1 MEQSLGP
8 TTLLA
13 QISTLRFPP
22 APLHAAQYREVFN
35 RLSAME
41 NFNFALTGEGVEMIT
56 PPGESGETMR
66 VGLGRDAVSVSFDP
80 TSRSA
85 DYAVEQLTAI
95 LKEISSVLPIP
106 VFIQQTHIIR
116 KTIPLSGEGDSRR
129 FLTEQ
134 LLCVT
139 EEGISGW
146 KRPLGAVGVRF
157 VFTPQQTQDVSNLN
171 NFDLKIESYLQDPR
185 KIFIEN
191 AATFLVPLP
200 AGQWDQLKASLSE
213 AHKFLDDYA
222 VSILK
227 GASNQ

>member
-8 TTLLA
+8 STLLA

-41 NFNFALTGEGVEMIT
+41 NFNFALVGESVEMVT
-56 PPGESGETMR
+56 PPGESGESIR
-66 VGLGRDAVSVSFDP
+66 VGLARDVVSVSFDP

-95 LKEISSVLPIP
+95 LKEIASVLPIP
-106 VFIQQTHIIR
+106 VFIQQTHVIR
-116 KTIPLSGEGDSRR
+116 KTIPLQGEGDSRR
-129 FLTEQ
+129 FLTER
-134 LLCVT
+134 LLCVS
-139 EEGISGW
+139 EGGIAGW
-146 KRPLGAVGVRF
+146 SRPLGAVGVRF
-157 VFTPQQTQDVSNLN
+157 IFTPQQTSDVSNLN
-171 NFDLKIESYLQDPR
+171 NFDLKIESFLHDQR

-200 AGQWDQLKASLSE
+200 AGQWDQLKASLQE
-213 AHKFLDDYA
+213 AHQFMDEYCL
-222 VSILK
+222 SILK
-227 GASNQ
+227 GSNTQ

>member
-8 TTLLA
+8 STLLA

-41 NFNFALTGEGVEMIT
+41 NFNFALTGESVEMVT
-56 PPGESGETMR
+56 PPGESGESIR
-66 VGLGRDAVSVSFDP
+66 VGLGRDVVSVSFDP
-80 TSRSA
+80 TSRSG

-116 KTIPLSGEGDSRR
+116 KTIPLQGEMDSRR
-129 FLTEQ
+129 FLTER
-134 LLCVT
+134 LLCVS
-139 EEGISGW
+139 EGNVAQW
-146 KRPLGAVGVRF
+146 QRPLGAVGVRF
-157 VFTPQQTQDVSNLN
+157 VFTPQQNNDVSNLN

-185 KIFIEN
+185 KVFIEN

-200 AGQWDQLKASLSE
+200 AGQWDQLKTSLQE
-213 AHKFLDDYA
+213 AHRFLDEYT

-227 GASNQ
+227 DTDNQ

>member
-8 TTLLA
+8 STLLA

-41 NFNFALTGEGVEMIT
+41 NFNFALTGEGVEMVT
-56 PPGESGETMR
+56 PPGESGESIR
-66 VGLGRDAVSVSFDP
+66 VGLGRDVVSVSFDP
-80 TSRSA
+80 TSRSG

-95 LKEISSVLPIP
+95 LKEISAVLPIP

-116 KTIPLSGEGDSRR
+116 KTVPLQGDNDSRR
-129 FLTEQ
+129 FLTDK
-134 LLCVT
+134 LLCVS
-139 EEGISGW
+139 GDSIAGW

-157 VFTPQQTQDVSNLN
+157 VFTPQQTPEVSDLN
-171 NFDLKIESYLQDPR
+171 NFDIKIESYLQDPR

-200 AGQWDQLKASLSE
+200 AGQWEQLKVSLQE
-213 AHKFLDDYA
+213 AHRFLDDYA
-222 VSILK
+222 LSILK
-227 GASNQ
+227 STDNQ